1 MIPTFRLALTNF
13 SSTSPIDDRMITEA
27 NLVLEGS
34 PKSYT
39 VKGEGTLD
47 GLEASVDLILGTARA
62 RHVGRHR
69 RRSTTDARERLGFSF
84 GEPGHRPG
92 ASPR

>member
-1 MIPTFRLALTNF
+1 MTNF

-27 NLVLEGS
+27 DLVLEGS

-47 GLEASVDLILGTARA
+47 GLEASVDLILGTAAPDTSAVAVTLDDGRA
-62 RHVGRHR
+62 RASRLQLR
-69 RRSTTDARERLGFSF
+69 R
-84 GEPGHRPG
+84 PGHRPG